1 MLVFFWYEI
10 DTELNPSYG
19 RKVSKEVVSMSRDG
33 IQHGLAVVLWI
44 VIGGAVG
51 FAVSSFT
58 TPEFRWIGL
67 LVGAVGAYIST
78 DFDEV
83 RSAAATV
90 WGSRTIMG
98 GWVESSVNWFR
109 AGGKVWIERLQSVLF
124 AIAFS
129 TVFAPFSVAIITVIG
144 LTEGTSL
151 LQILFWI
158 GIVQIVFI
166 AFALWI
172 LSIAETVDEDPPFWT
187 ILLKGNAVYVYG
199 WMLPRSLVRLLH
211 KWYLSL
217 VFAAHKS
224 YLELKSFLRLIHSER
239 RVVRA
244 FDAILGMTVSF
255 LIPFYWQ
262 ASPQVILLA
271 VSAGAAIGFVVAII
285 HYEYI
290 AVRWLKVMPNG
301 GVA

>member
-1 MLVFFWYEI
+1 
-10 DTELNPSYG
+10 
-19 RKVSKEVVSMSRDG
+19 MSRDG
-33 IQHGLAVVLWI
+33 IQHGLAVVLWV

-58 TPEFRWIGL
+58 IPEFRWIGL

-83 RSAAATV
+83 KSAAATV
-90 WGSRTIMG
+90 WDSKTIIG
-98 GWVESSVNWFR
+98 GWVKSSVNWFR
-109 AGGKVWIERLQSVLF
+109 VGGRVWIERLRSILF
-124 AIAFS
+124 AIDFS
-129 TVFAPFSVAIITVIG
+129 TVFTPFSAAVITGIG
-144 LTEGTSL
+144 LAEGTSL

-158 GIVQIVFI
+158 GIAQIVFI

-172 LSIAETVDEDPPFWT
+172 LSIAERDGEPPSFWV
-187 ILLKGNAVYVYG
+187 ILLKANAVYAYG
-199 WMLPRSLVRLLH
+199 WMLPRSLIRLLR
-211 KWYLSL
+211 KWYLSV
-217 VFAAHKS
+217 VFVTHES
-224 YLELKSFLRLIHSER
+224 YLELKIFLHLIHSEK

-244 FDAILGMTVSF
+244 FDAVLGMTVSF
-255 LIPFYWQ
+255 LIPFFWQ

-271 VSAGAAIGFVVAII
+271 VSAGAAIGFLAAII